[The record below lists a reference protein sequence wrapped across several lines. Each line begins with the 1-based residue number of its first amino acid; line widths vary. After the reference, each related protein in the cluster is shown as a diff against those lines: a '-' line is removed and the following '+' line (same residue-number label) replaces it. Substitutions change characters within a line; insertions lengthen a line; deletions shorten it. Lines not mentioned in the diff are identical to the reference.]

1 MDKGQMKKGVLE
13 MCILHICTDVDMY
26 GYEIMKRVTEAFP
39 EISESTVYAVLR
51 RLSADGSTE
60 SYTGTVS
67 GGPQRKYYC
76 ITPKGREELAA
87 MTEMWKSTVAA
98 VGKIGIKVSDTN
110 NQ

>member
-1 MDKGQMKKGVLE
+1 
-13 MCILHICTDVDMY
+13 MY

-39 EISESTVYAVLR
+39 DISESTVYAVLR
-51 RLSADGSTE
+51 RLNADVSTE

-67 GGPQRKYYC
+67 GGSKRKYYR

-98 VGKIGIKVSDTN
+98 VGKICIDIT
-110 NQ
+110 

>member
-13 MCILHICTDVDMY
+13 MCILHICTNADMY
-26 GYEIMKRVTEAFP
+26 GYEIMTRVTEAFP

-87 MTEMWKSTVAA
+87 MTEMWKSMVAA

>member
-13 MCILHICTDVDMY
+13 MCILHICCEAEMY

-51 RLSADGSTE
+51 RLSTDGSTE